1 MTILTRNIE
10 QIISSSLRLN
20 FYSSASLDIHLG
32 MDFKVTNLDL
42 SKKIELKYDR
52 LTNEEFANIFSS
64 RRLFPLKVET
74 ERFNNF

>member
-20 FYSSASLDIHLG
+20 FYSSASLHIHLG

-52 LTNEEFANIFSS
+52 LTNEEFAIYFQVVDYF
-64 RRLFPLKVET
+64 L
-74 ERFNNF
+74 